1 MDWDT
6 NTNKLFEVDIKISVA
21 NKTGVLAKVT
31 SMLSNQGIGIENAS
45 AETGDSNMYGVIYLT
60 LLVENRINL
69 AQIMKKLKTNR
80 GSLQS
85 KSTTLDSSINYLA
98 IRSVHA
104 TCCFY
109 YSLISLC
116 S

>member
-45 AETGDSNMYGVIYLT
+45 AETGDSSMYGVIYLT
-60 LLVENRINL
+60 MLVENRINL
-69 AQIMKKLKTNR
+69 AQIMKKLRQIEEVFRVNR
-80 GSLQS
+80 QP
-85 KSTTLDSSINYLA
+85 
-98 IRSVHA
+98 
-104 TCCFY
+104 
-109 YSLISLC
+109 
-116 S
+116 